1 MTATTAT
8 GGGIEPRSA
17 LNKNTR
23 RLIFYAILLFFA
35 FLYLMPFLLAI
46 SASFKTRAEVAAS
59 PLGLIPIEPTLAAWE
74 LVAGSAFP
82 RWLFNSVVITVSV
95 TLGRLFLDS
104 LAGYALARLDF
115 PGRRIIFSVI
125 VATLAVPAIVLAVP
139 RFLVLRQLGMLNS
152 YSGIIVPLAVDAFGI
167 FLMRQFFMSIPREI
181 EEAARIDGAGT
192 FTLWRKVVMPMA
204 APGLI
209 ALTILS
215 FQGSWN
221 EFLHPLIAAPTNASI
236 WPLPLGLAQIAQGT
250 GESLNTPVAMAGSML
265 VTIPVLIVFLI
276 FQRYF
281 IQGVAATGV
290 KG

>member
-1 MTATTAT
+1 MAVATAPT
-8 GGGIEPRSA
+8 GGIEIRSK
-17 LNKNTR
+17 LNKNAR
-23 RLIFYAILLFFA
+23 RLVFYAILLFFA

-46 SASFKTRAEVAAS
+46 SASFKTRAEVAAN
-59 PLGLIPIEPTLAAWE
+59 PLGLIPEAPTLAAWDV
-74 LVAGSAFP
+74 VAGSAFP
-82 RWLFNSVVITVSV
+82 RWLMNSVIITVSV

-104 LAGYALARLDF
+104 LAGYALARLNF
-115 PGRRIIFSVI
+115 PGRRVIFSVI

-139 RFLVLRQLGMLNS
+139 RFLVLRELGMLNS
-152 YSGIIVPLAVDAFGI
+152 FSGIIVPLAVDAFGI

-181 EEAARIDGAGT
+181 EEAAKVDGAGT
-192 FTLWRKVVMPMA
+192 FTIWWRVVMPMA

-236 WPLPLGLAQIAQGT
+236 WPLPLGLAQIAQAT
-250 GESLNTPVAMAGSML
+250 GESLNTPVAMAGSLL
-265 VTIPVLIVFLI
+265 VTIPVLIVFLV
-276 FQRYF
+276 FQRHF

>member
-1 MTATTAT
+1 MATMTAVSGRT
-8 GGGIEPRSA
+8 PLDRM
-17 LNKNTR
+17 TR
-23 RLIFYAILLFFA
+23 RTRRMLGYAVLLFFA

-46 SASFKTRAEVAAS
+46 SASFKTRAEVAAN
-59 PLGLIPIEPTLAAWE
+59 PLGLVPADVTTAAWE
-74 LVAGSAFP
+74 VVGNSAFP
-82 RWLFNSVVITVSV
+82 LWLRNSVIVTVSV
-95 TLGRLFLDS
+95 VVGRIFLAS

-115 PGRRIIFSVI
+115 PGRKVIFAFI
-125 VATLAVPAIVLAVP
+125 VATLAVPGIVLAVP

-152 YSGIIVPLAVDAFGI
+152 FSGLIVPLMVDAFGI
-167 FLMRQFFMSIPREI
+167 FLMKQFFESVPREI
-181 EEAARIDGAGT
+181 EEAAKVDGASV
-192 FTLWRKVVMPMA
+192 FTTWWRIILPMA
-204 APGLI
+204 VPGLI

-221 EFLHPLIAAPTNASI
+221 EFLHPLIAAPTNSSI
-236 WPLPLGLAQIAQGT
+236 WTLPLGLSQIAQAT

-265 VTIPVLIVFLI
+265 TTLPVLIVFLI